1 MIADATPLIQL
12 DAVRIRHNEHVVLE
26 DVTTRVLP
34 GELVYLIGK
43 TGSGKSSLL
52 RILYGDLAMAS
63 GRGSVCGTELATLKP
78 KHVHRLRRK
87 LGIVFQDFGL
97 LEDRTVEA
105 NLNFALTATGWK
117 DRKKK
122 KARILEVLDAVG
134 YPTRATRCHL
144 NSAEGNNNVLQLHER
159 SSMILHSCWRM
170 SPPEIWIRKPRKR
183 FWI

>member
-43 TGSGKSSLL
+43 TGSGKIRAFFESCTA
-52 RILYGDLAMAS
+52 ILPWLQAVDL
-63 GRGSVCGTELATLKP
+63 VCGTELATLKP

-105 NLNFALTATGWK
+105 SLNFALTATGWK
-117 DRKKK
+117 DGKKK
-122 KARILEVLDAVG
+122 RRSKNSRSPGCCWATQQGLQDA
-134 YPTRATRCHL
+134 
-144 NSAEGNNNVLQLHER
+144 
-159 SSMILHSCWRM
+159 I
-170 SPPEIWIRKPRKR
+170 
-183 FWI
+183 